1 MLFQFILILLLNNFF
16 QTNPQQIISEV
27 QKKYSGINDLKATL
41 TQTIESSATSEPQ
54 LIKADLYFK
63 KENNF
68 RLEFKNQLVISN
80 GITSWNYSKT
90 AKRVVISNYEE
101 NFFSPQTLLFN
112 LPSKSSSKFDGME
125 KIGDEEYFVVSF
137 SPKGSDFN
145 FKALKVWIAK
155 TYLIK
160 KVEVEDWAQNKYSF
174 MFSDSKIN
182 SDLKENLFNFSPP
195 GGVKIV
201 DLR

>member
-1 MLFQFILILLLNNFF
+1 MLYQFILFLLLNNFF

-63 KENNF
+63 KENNY
-68 RLEFKNQLVISN
+68 RIEFKNQLVISN

-112 LPSKSSSKFDGME
+112 LPSKSSSKFEGME
-125 KIGDEEYFVVSF
+125 KLDGEEHFVVSF

-145 FKALKVWIAK
+145 FKALKVWISK
-155 TYLIK
+155 NYLIK

-182 SDLKENLFNFSPP
+182 SDLNDNLFNFTPP